1 MSAAVRLLAARLGQ
15 RDRLLLSQWSLPHG
29 HSLAAR
35 RAWIALTQLGSATV
49 TIAVAVLVPV
59 LGESRSAAL
68 WTPAVA
74 LTLSHLVVQL
84 IKRSVQRDR
93 PPQPPLI
100 PCPDR
105 FSFPS
110 GHATSS
116 LAIGLSLAMRQPG
129 LAPVLIPLALLVGW
143 SRVVLGVHYPG
154 DVLAGQGIAAA
165 TVLLMSM

>member
-1 MSAAVRLLAARLGQ
+1 MTAAVRLLARLGQ
-15 RDRLLLSQWSLPHG
+15 QDRLLLTQWILPQG

-49 TIAVAVLVPV
+49 TIAVAVFLP
-59 LGESRSAAL
+59 LFSGPRHAAF
-68 WTPAVA
+68 WTPPVA

-93 PPQPPLI
+93 PPRPPLI

-116 LAIGLSLAMRQPG
+116 LAIGLTMALHLPK
-129 LAPVLIPLALLVGW
+129 LAPVLVPLALLVGW

-165 TVLLMSM
+165 TVLLILL

>member
-1 MSAAVRLLAARLGQ
+1 MTAAVRLLARLGQ
-15 RDRLLLSQWSLPHG
+15 RDRLLLTQWSLPHD

-49 TIAVAVLVPV
+49 TIAVAGLVPL
-59 LGESRSAAL
+59 LGGSRNAAL

-93 PPQPPLI
+93 PPSTPLI
-100 PCPDR
+100 RCPDR

-116 LAIGLSLAMRQPG
+116 LAIGLSVALRQPG

-154 DVLAGQGIAAA
+154 DVLAGQSIAAA
-165 TVLLMSM
+165 TVLLISL